1 MEQDDSGF
9 THDDH
14 RVSSAHFI
22 IDSLLTKT
30 LQAAFI
36 FGQDDETD
44 RASRPAKRRKIS
56 GKAASARSRLGTH
69 PQPGSEFV
77 PLFHG
82 AENHEFVKLRQALFA
97 DAWTEIDARIQVR
110 QSQSEVGSSKS
121 SRVDFFVL
129 RSMF

>member
-1 MEQDDSGF
+1 MEQDDSDF

-22 IDSLLTKT
+22 IDSLLIEN
-30 LQAAFI
+30 LQAAFV

-56 GKAASARSRLGTH
+56 GKAATVKSRHGTH

-97 DAWTEIDARIQVR
+97 DAWTEIDARIQVC
-110 QSQSEVGSSKS
+110 QSRSESGLVKNQSC
-121 SRVDFFVL
+121 
-129 RSMF
+129 